1 MSVSKVVNLMANAN
15 LAVKFLLVV
24 SGMEQNV
31 KHPNAVTTV
40 KFVLL
45 VGLHVIHVVLLLK
58 M

>member
-1 MSVSKVVNLMANAN
+1 MVNLMANAN